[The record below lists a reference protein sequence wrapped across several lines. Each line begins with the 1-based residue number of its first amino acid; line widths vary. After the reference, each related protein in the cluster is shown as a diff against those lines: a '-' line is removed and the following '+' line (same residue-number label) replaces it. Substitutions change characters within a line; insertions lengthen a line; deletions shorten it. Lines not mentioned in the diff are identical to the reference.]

1 MKYVLFFEAPPAR
14 NAPLMS
20 PEERKKEYELRQ
32 AMMKDEEKY
41 GKTIFPAHIYATG
54 KGLAIVEFKNQK
66 QMANRMAFN
75 FPDGTT
81 GVQYKI
87 MPLIEGSVLQESIS
101 EIRK

>member
-1 MKYVLFFEAPPAR
+1 
-14 NAPLMS
+14 
-20 PEERKKEYELRQ
+20 
-32 AMMKDEEKY
+32 
-41 GKTIFPAHIYATG
+41 
-54 KGLAIVEFKNQK
+54 
-66 QMANRMAFN
+66 MANRMAFN